1 MIKFQGKLARAVLL
15 EDFSYLVSMGESVH
29 SHLFD
34 KRLPRGA
41 LCILPHHHADAYTLT
56 EQLHLP
62 EGDVLLSF
70 FINFFSGSHQ
80 DRQFLATVTCLPF
93 CSVSNT
99 QNSAGHSPHGT
110 HASRGCINMLGSS

>member
-1 MIKFQGKLARAVLL
+1 MSKFQGKLARAVLL

-41 LCILPHHHADAYTLT
+41 LCILPRHHADAYTLT
-56 EQLHLP
+56 EHLHLP

-70 FINFFSGSHQ
+70 FINFFQDPTRMDNFWPQSHVFLSAPYLTLRAVQ
-80 DRQFLATVTCLPF
+80 DTHLTARMHPVDVSTC
-93 CSVSNT
+93 
-99 QNSAGHSPHGT
+99 
-110 HASRGCINMLGSS
+110 